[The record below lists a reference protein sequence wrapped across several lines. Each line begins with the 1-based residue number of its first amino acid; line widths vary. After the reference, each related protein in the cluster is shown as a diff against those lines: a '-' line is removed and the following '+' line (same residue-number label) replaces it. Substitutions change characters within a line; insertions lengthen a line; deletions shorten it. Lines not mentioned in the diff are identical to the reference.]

1 MAASLA
7 DLKTLRDK
15 SIAYDAE
22 NTSLLRDAF
31 NEMQE
36 NVQVMT
42 NLRTTESRLKKE
54 LLKCTEENR
63 ELKESFTQL
72 KRESSPLRQ
81 KTVSTEG
88 KYKELLDKF
97 DIQEKLR
104 QEAEATIARLMQD
117 LSQYKKAAE
126 DIKMLYEQSEAK
138 FSHTREELNTEL
150 KKREERFNNEKSEAD
165 KKNTEMREEIYK
177 TMSNLREVESAANRY
192 EKDLNKLTVELE
204 TVKEQLVQKDSDLRS
219 TLATLHENQKQA
231 CQAAEEKGGLRA
243 EVSSLQMRLQL
254 LEEER
259 LSTATQLATYSSS
272 IKMLELKV
280 ADKEAQV
287 LASKESVM
295 QLEIEKEL
303 RSRCEVREEAE
314 RRERI
319 AACAQLMAT
328 QTDCNK
334 RVHDLEMTL
343 QQVSND
349 FKLEVGVITKERD
362 ETKDESRRQAD
373 VIMGLESE
381 VQQLRHALENASSSA
396 NQESVEQLGKLT
408 GELEILRRRMRETTE
423 MKNTEGVAALQRMNQ
438 LEEQLKAGEIQRR
451 RLHNLVQELRG
462 NVRVFARVRPFLP
475 NDGVNLTSGGAP
487 PDSSIA
493 VFDDGAALKIAK
505 KASGTIGCGDRAE
518 EFSFTFDKVF
528 GPSSSQE
535 SVFQEVSEFVQS
547 ALDGYNVCLFS
558 CKLSIKLLFSF
569 NLLLEF

>member
-1 MAASLA
+1 MAASLI

-117 LSQYKKAAE
+117 ASQYKKAAE
-126 DIKMLYEQSEAK
+126 DIKMLYEQSETK

-165 KKNTEMREEIYK
+165 KKVTEMREEIYK

-192 EKDLNKLTVELE
+192 EKDLNKLTAELE

-219 TLATLHENQKQA
+219 TLTTLHENQKQA

-254 LEEER
+254 IEEER

-280 ADKEAQV
+280 ADKEAQI

-334 RVHDLEMTL
+334 RVHDLEMNL

-423 MKNTEGVAALQRMNQ
+423 MKNTEGVAALQRINQ

-475 NDGVNLTSGGAP
+475 NDGVNITSGGAP

-505 KASGTIGCGDRAE
+505 KASGTHGCGDRAE

-558 CKLSIKLLFSF
+558 CKLSI
-569 NLLLEF
+569 